1 MVVNACYLS
10 SSGVWCSIGAC
21 EFGTSL
27 GFKLPCVNVVI
38 VRLSSCLH
46 KNRGKKSKKQKY
58 CMTQLYPKVYI
69 YHRNAY
75 TSMFLAALFTI
86 VKL

>member
-10 SSGVWCSIGAC
+10 SSGVWCRIGAC

-46 KNRGKKSKKQKY
+46 KNRGKKSKKLVFKNY
-58 CMTQLYPKVYI
+58 FVSLPPPLCV
-69 YHRNAY
+69 
-75 TSMFLAALFTI
+75 
-86 VKL
+86 